1 MQARIE
7 MCPVR
12 KSEQVTKTIIIHLKS
27 KQNVFLLNY
36 PQRYSINSMAIE
48 AFIEASEYSEQTH
61 GMYHKLQQSAKTWRV
76 AARFCQFSSSRTS

>member
-1 MQARIE
+1 MQALID

-61 GMYHKLQQSAKTWRV
+61 GMYHKLQQFAKTWRV